1 MKALHRILTA
11 ALLLAAVSVGYVG
24 QAQDDAYLTPSK
36 ARVARQQ
43 AKKAYAREMALERQR
58 QARRDSIRNAQLKAR
73 DQATDW
79 YNRRDM
85 RVTVE
90 DMERNLDNLDTPHN
104 GGKYA
109 ARMRRFNGEDD
120 GRIVLDDVQKVY
132 VMDDYEYDP
141 WSRSYYGRGWDRNN
155 SVYITIN
162 TDPWYAGYR
171 GYGWGGAYSSYYYPW
186 YGGAYGRGYYDPWY
200 AGRWSYPGW
209 YDPWYDPWY
218 SPWGGYYG
226 FGYTWSRPY
235 YRYCPYDY
243 GYYDGGYWGGYYDG
257 WYSRDF
263 SRRYTPG
270 ARRTESY
277 YDRHAATYGRALGQ
291 GNVSRWSNGGNGV
304 NYTRSN
310 NSRYVNNGRRPTIGT
325 TRANTYSN
333 GGNYSTNRTTSRWNS
348 GSSNSSSSS
357 YSTSRSTYSTPS
369 RSYTPSR
376 STTTTTTTTTRN
388 NGTGGGRR

>member
-1 MKALHRILTA
+1 MLS
-11 ALLLAAVSVGYVG
+11 AVSVGYVG

-43 AKKAYAREMALERQR
+43 AKKAYAREMAMERQR
-58 QARRDSIRNAQLKAR
+58 QAKRDSIRNAQLQAQDR
-73 DQATDW
+73 ATDW

-90 DMERNLDNLDTPHN
+90 DMERNLDNLDTPRN

-141 WSRSYYGRGWDRNN
+141 WTQSYYGRGWDRNSN
-155 SVYITIN
+155 VYITIN

-171 GYGWGGAYSSYYYPW
+171 GYGWGGAYSYYYPW
-186 YGGAYGRGYYDPWY
+186 YGGVYGRGYYDPWY

-218 SPWGGYYG
+218 TPWGGYY
-226 FGYTWSRPY
+226 GYTWSRPY
-235 YRYCPYDY
+235 YRYYPYDY
-243 GYYDGGYWGGYYDG
+243 GYYGGGYWGGYWGGYYDG

-263 SRRYTPG
+263 SSRYTPR

-325 TRANTYSN
+325 TRANIHNNRGYN
-333 GGNYSTNRTTSRWNS
+333 STNRTTNRWNN
-348 GSSNSSSSS
+348 GSNNNRS
-357 YSTSRSTYSTPS
+357 YNTTRSTYSTPS
-369 RSYTPSR
+369 RSSSPSR
-376 STTTTTTTTTRN
+376 STTTTTTTTRN

>member
-58 QARRDSIRNAQLKAR
+58 QARRDSIRDAQLKAR

-90 DMERNLDNLDTPHN
+90 DMERNLDNLDTPRN

-200 AGRWSYPGW
+200 AGR
-209 YDPWYDPWY
+209 
-218 SPWGGYYG
+218 
-226 FGYTWSRPY
+226 
-235 YRYCPYDY
+235 
-243 GYYDGGYWGGYYDG
+243 
-257 WYSRDF
+257 
-263 SRRYTPG
+263 
-270 ARRTESY
+270 
-277 YDRHAATYGRALGQ
+277 
-291 GNVSRWSNGGNGV
+291 
-304 NYTRSN
+304 
-310 NSRYVNNGRRPTIGT
+310 
-325 TRANTYSN
+325 
-333 GGNYSTNRTTSRWNS
+333 
-348 GSSNSSSSS
+348 
-357 YSTSRSTYSTPS
+357 
-369 RSYTPSR
+369 
-376 STTTTTTTTTRN
+376 
-388 NGTGGGRR
+388 

>member
-1 MKALHRILTA
+1 M
-11 ALLLAAVSVGYVG
+11 LAAVSVGYVG

-43 AKKAYAREMALERQR
+43 AKKAYAREMAMERQR
-58 QARRDSIRNAQLKAR
+58 QAKRDSIRNAQLKAQDR
-73 DQATDW
+73 ATDW

-90 DMERNLDNLDTPHN
+90 DMERNLDNLDTPRN

-141 WSRSYYGRGWDRNN
+141 WTQSYYGRGWDRNSN
-155 SVYITIN
+155 VYITIN

-171 GYGWGGAYSSYYYPW
+171 SYGWGGAYSYYYPW
-186 YGGAYGRGYYDPWY
+186 YGGVYGRGYYDPWY
-200 AGRWSYPGW
+200 AGRWSYRGW

-218 SPWGGYYG
+218 TPWGGYY
-226 FGYTWSRPY
+226 GYTWSRPY
-235 YRYCPYDY
+235 YRYYPYDY
-243 GYYDGGYWGGYYDG
+243 GYYGGGYWGGYYDG

-263 SRRYTPG
+263 SSRYTPR

-291 GNVSRWSNGGNGV
+291 GNVSRWSNGGNGA

-310 NSRYVNNGRRPTIGT
+310 NSRYVNNGRRPAIGT
-325 TRANTYSN
+325 TRANTYN
-333 GGNYSTNRTTSRWNS
+333 NRGNYSTNRTTSRWNN
-348 GSSNSSSSS
+348 GSSNNNN
-357 YSTSRSTYSTPS
+357 YNTTRSTYSTPS
-369 RSYTPSR
+369 RSSSPSR

>member
-1 MKALHRILTA
+1 M
-11 ALLLAAVSVGYVG
+11 LAAVSVGYVG

-43 AKKAYAREMALERQR
+43 AKKAYAREMAMERQR
-58 QARRDSIRNAQLKAR
+58 QAKRDSIRNAQLQAQDR
-73 DQATDW
+73 ATDW

-90 DMERNLDNLDTPHN
+90 EMERNLDNLDTPRN

-141 WSRSYYGRGWDRNN
+141 WTQSYYGRGWDRNSN
-155 SVYITIN
+155 VYITIN

-171 GYGWGGAYSSYYYPW
+171 GYGWGGAYSYYYPW
-186 YGGAYGRGYYDPWY
+186 YGGVYGRGYYDPWY

-218 SPWGGYYG
+218 TPWGGYY
-226 FGYTWSRPY
+226 GYTWSRPY
-235 YRYCPYDY
+235 YRYYPYDY
-243 GYYDGGYWGGYYDG
+243 GYYGGGYWGGYYDG

-263 SRRYTPG
+263 SSRYTPR

-291 GNVSRWSNGGNGV
+291 GNVSRWSNGGNGA

-325 TRANTYSN
+325 TRANTYNSRGYN
-333 GGNYSTNRTTSRWNS
+333 STNRTTNRWNN
-348 GSSNSSSSS
+348 GSNNNRS
-357 YSTSRSTYSTPS
+357 YNTTRSTYSTPS
-369 RSYTPSR
+369 RSYSPSR

>member
-1 MKALHRILTA
+1 MM
-11 ALLLAAVSVGYVG
+11 AAVSVGYVG

-58 QARRDSIRNAQLKAR
+58 QAKRDSIRNAQLQAQDR
-73 DQATDW
+73 ATDW
-79 YNRRDM
+79 YNRRGM

-90 DMERNLDNLDTPHN
+90 DMKRNLDNLDTPRN

-141 WSRSYYGRGWDRNN
+141 WTQSYYGRGWDRNSN
-155 SVYITIN
+155 VYITVN

-186 YGGAYGRGYYDPWY
+186 YGGVYGRGYYDPWY

-218 SPWGGYYG
+218 TPWGGYY
-226 FGYTWSRPY
+226 GYTWSRPY
-235 YRYCPYDY
+235 YRYYPYDY
-243 GYYDGGYWGGYYDG
+243 GYYGGGYWGGYYDG

-263 SRRYTPG
+263 SSRYTPR

-325 TRANTYSN
+325 TRANTYN
-333 GGNYSTNRTTSRWNS
+333 NRGYNSTNRTTNRWNN
-348 GSSNSSSSS
+348 GSNNNSS
-357 YSTSRSTYSTPS
+357 YNTTRSTYSTPS
-369 RSYTPSR
+369 RSYSPSR

-388 NGTGGGRR
+388 TGTGGGRR

>member
-1 MKALHRILTA
+1 M
-11 ALLLAAVSVGYVG
+11 LAAVSVGYVG

-43 AKKAYAREMALERQR
+43 AKKAYAREMAMERQR
-58 QARRDSIRNAQLKAR
+58 QAKRDSIRNAQLQAQDR
-73 DQATDW
+73 ATDW
-79 YNRRDM
+79 YNRRNM

-90 DMERNLDNLDTPHN
+90 DMERNLDNLDTPRN

-141 WSRSYYGRGWDRNN
+141 WTQSYYGRGWDRNSN
-155 SVYITIN
+155 VYITIN

-171 GYGWGGAYSSYYYPW
+171 GYGWGGAYSYYYPW
-186 YGGAYGRGYYDPWY
+186 YGGVYGRGYYDPWY

-218 SPWGGYYG
+218 TPWGGYY
-226 FGYTWSRPY
+226 GYTWSRPY
-235 YRYCPYDY
+235 YRYYPYDY
-243 GYYDGGYWGGYYDG
+243 GYYGGGYWGGYYDG

-304 NYTRSN
+304 SYTRSN

-325 TRANTYSN
+325 TRANTHNNNRGYNSN
-333 GGNYSTNRTTSRWNS
+333 NRTTNRWNN
-348 GSSNSSSSS
+348 GSNNNRS
-357 YSTSRSTYSTPS
+357 YNTTRSTYSTPS
-369 RSYTPSR
+369 RSYSPSR

>member
-1 MKALHRILTA
+1 M
-11 ALLLAAVSVGYVG
+11 LAAVSVGYVG

-43 AKKAYAREMALERQR
+43 AKKAYAREMAMERQR
-58 QARRDSIRNAQLKAR
+58 QAKRDSIRNAQLQAQDR
-73 DQATDW
+73 ATDW

-90 DMERNLDNLDTPHN
+90 DMERNLDNLDTPRN

-141 WSRSYYGRGWDRNN
+141 WTQSYYGRGWDRNSN
-155 SVYITIN
+155 VYITVN
-162 TDPWYAGYR
+162 TDPWHAGYR
-171 GYGWGGAYSSYYYPW
+171 GYGWGGAYSYYYPW
-186 YGGAYGRGYYDPWY
+186 YGGVYGRGYYDPWY

-218 SPWGGYYG
+218 TPWGGYY
-226 FGYTWSRPY
+226 GYTWSRPY

-243 GYYDGGYWGGYYDG
+243 GYYGGGYWGGYYDG

-263 SRRYTPG
+263 SSRYTPR

-325 TRANTYSN
+325 TRANTYN
-333 GGNYSTNRTTSRWNS
+333 TGTPRNR
-348 GSSNSSSSS
+348 
-357 YSTSRSTYSTPS
+357 TYSTYNNSNSRNSYSPS
-369 RSYTPSR
+369 WSTSTTRGYTPSR
-376 STTTTTTTTTRN
+376 STTTTPTRSTTNTTTS
-388 NGTGGGRR
+388 TGSGRR

>member
-11 ALLLAAVSVGYVG
+11 ALMLAAVSVGYVG

-43 AKKAYAREMALERQR
+43 AKKAYAREMAMERQR
-58 QARRDSIRNAQLKAR
+58 QAKRDSIRNAQLQAQDR
-73 DQATDW
+73 ATDW

-90 DMERNLDNLDTPHN
+90 DMERNLDNLDTPRN

-141 WSRSYYGRGWDRNN
+141 WTQSYYGRGWDRNRN
-155 SVYITIN
+155 VYITIN

-171 GYGWGGAYSSYYYPW
+171 GYGWGGAYSYYYPW
-186 YGGAYGRGYYDPWY
+186 YGGVYGRGYYDPWY

-218 SPWGGYYG
+218 TPWGGYY
-226 FGYTWSRPY
+226 GYTWSRPY
-235 YRYCPYDY
+235 YRYYPYDY
-243 GYYDGGYWGGYYDG
+243 GYYGGGYWGGYYDG

-263 SRRYTPG
+263 SSRYTPR

-304 NYTRSN
+304 SHTRSN

-325 TRANTYSN
+325 TRANTYN
-333 GGNYSTNRTTSRWNS
+333 TGRPRNRTYSTYNN
-348 GSSNSSSSS
+348 SNSTNS
-357 YSTSRSTYSTPS
+357 YSPSRSTSTT

-376 STTTTTTTTTRN
+376 STTTTPTRSTTNTTTS
-388 NGTGGGRR
+388 TGSGRR